1 MTPTEREQ
9 FLEERKKGVG
19 GSDIASVLNEGYGC
33 RLRLW
38 NQKRGIESD
47 YPPEENDAMS
57 LGQFLEPFFADK
69 YFRVTGRI
77 LSIPLVR
84 HMDEHPELFVHADR
98 MVWNGNT
105 HSDDRGVLEIKSLGR
120 ATFWKTKRE
129 GLADDYSLQL
139 QHAMLVTDATW
150 GSFAI
155 GSRDSG
161 ELLWWDVMRDE
172 KLIDR
177 ILVEALRFWVQVENG
192 PAPAKLDP
200 DDKRCQQCGYRERCH
215 GDGFIG
221 IAAPPEYEQDDSLAP
236 LVAEYLERRALR
248 KEASELFDETKEE
261 LAARMGQRGKVMAG
275 GNKIQHYSFIKK
287 EYVVPQHQETP
298 LRVYPPKGK

>member
-1 MTPTEREQ
+1 MQTREE
-9 FLEERKKGVG
+9 FLADRRTGIG
-19 GSDIASVLNEGYGC
+19 GSDIAGVLNIGYGC
-33 RLRLW
+33 SLRLF
-38 NQKRGIESD
+38 NQKRGIEPD
-47 YPPEENDAMS
+47 YPEEQNDAMA

-69 YFRVTGRI
+69 YAKQTGR
-77 LSIPLVR
+77 PLTVPEIM
-84 HMDEHPELFVHADR
+84 HHPDHPELFVHADR
-98 MVWNGNT
+98 MIVSGYVPGPF
-105 HSDDRGVLEIKSLGR
+105 DMGVLEIKSLGR
-120 ATFWKTKRE
+120 ATFWRTKRE

-139 QHAMLVTDATW
+139 QHAMLVTGATW

-192 PAPAKLDP
+192 PAPEKLDP
-200 DDKRCQQCGYRERCH
+200 DDKRCQQCGYRGRCH

-221 IAAPPEYEQDDSLAP
+221 IAPPPEYEQDDSLAP

-248 KEASELFDETKEE
+248 KEAVELFDETKEE
-261 LAARMGQRGKVMAG
+261 LATRMGQRGKVMAA

-287 EYVVPQHQETP
+287 EYVVPQHEETP